1 MTDCQDYQQARREAL
16 ERADKARRAFYK
28 KFAEFETSLLLSAEP
43 VLLAGVMHNICRLR
57 LEEI

>member
-43 VLLAGVMHNICRLR
+43 VLLAGVMHTFAV
-57 LEEI
+57 